1 MIFLPQ
7 HGKCPTKLIQTIGG
21 VPVRDAMKKASGF

>member
-7 HGKCPTKLIQTIGG
+7 DGKHPTKLIQINAR